1 VHRSDPARPRPA
13 RLLRQGCRSG
23 VERGAAAVEF
33 ALVLT
38 LLIPMLFG
46 IVDYGVWF
54 ADSLSVR
61 HGVHEAARVGV
72 VQNPGCTTG
81 ATYLDK
87 VVCTTKQ
94 QVSAIGGAA
103 YAMAKA
109 PQGWARGKP
118 LLVCAM
124 VKEHAVTGVTPL
136 PAGRMIRAKAEL
148 AIEVDTPVPAATSAS
163 DAPPAGADWSWC
175 A

>member
-1 VHRSDPARPRPA
+1 MGDGHQGGGGDVRRSHPARA
-13 RLLRQGCRSG
+13 RG
-23 VERGAAAVEF
+23 ERGAAAVEF

-38 LLIPMLFG
+38 LLIPMMFG

-54 ADSLSVR
+54 ADSLSLR

-72 VQNPGCTTG
+72 VQNPSCTTG
-81 ATYLDK
+81 TNYLDK

-94 QVSAIGGAA
+94 QVGAIGGPA
-103 YAMAKA
+103 YAMVKA

-124 VKEHAVTGVTPL
+124 VKENAVTGVTPL
-136 PAGRMIRAKAEL
+136 PAGRMVRAKAEL
-148 AIEVDTPVPAATSAS
+148 AIEVDAQIPT
-163 DAPPAGADWSWC
+163 
-175 A
+175 